1 MSQKDSGAG
10 CAISSSIYSID
21 NIVIVVLTG
30 VLSFTA

>member
-10 CAISSSIYSID
+10 CAISSEII
-21 NIVIVVLTG
+21 IVVLTG

>member
-10 CAISSSIYSID
+10 CAISSEI
-21 NIVIVVLTG
+21 IVIVVLTG